1 MELKQYQKRALSDL
15 DIFMGHLRD
24 LKNIP
29 GAYIQ
34 TWLENGITVG
44 GDGMP
49 PYQDTIPRVPHVCFK
64 VPTGGGK
71 TEAFLGTVILSA
83 FYDRFIG
90 KNYGVNTII
99 KYPLRLLSIQQLER
113 TLEVILRANKVLK
126 EDDEIE

>member
-71 TEAFLGTVILSA
+71 TVRRRMREI
-83 FYDRFIG
+83 
-90 KNYGVNTII
+90 NT
-99 KYPLRLLSIQQLER
+99 
-113 TLEVILRANKVLK
+113 KV
-126 EDDEIE
+126 